1 MNTPLDYQIVTEA
14 IEGMGLGD
22 FSQATIRD
30 LQSLSRMLEEK
41 TGQQVIHL
49 EMGVPGLQPSE
60 IALKAE
66 QQGLCHDLSTQWG
79 HTTHQGGCF
88 EIREGVYRRGYRPT
102 LLHPHYR
109 FDARHVRHF
118 HRVAPCHA

>member
-66 QQGLCHDLSTQWG
+66 QEALSKGCATIYPPN
-79 HTTHQGGCF
+79 GGIPRIK
-88 EIREGVYRRGYRPT
+88 EAASRPLIRRLMQSPYLRWMVSST
-102 LLHPHYR
+102 I
-109 FDARHVRHF
+109 A
-118 HRVAPCHA
+118 